1 MFQPAVCA
9 LKQTL
14 FSISRYA
21 QERKKEKYLRHNT
34 IRRQCHLRAVSL
46 RNVRTLD
53 PSMAMPM
60 VSVAIVTDL
69 LLAIVSTLNLRNFFA
84 FLIWTIL
91 AAGGGVLR

>member
-1 MFQPAVCA
+1 
-9 LKQTL
+9 
-14 FSISRYA
+14 
-21 QERKKEKYLRHNT
+21 
-34 IRRQCHLRAVSL
+34 
-46 RNVRTLD
+46 
-53 PSMAMPM
+53 MAMPM